1 VKQKGGH
8 TLKEAIGEFMKSYHL
23 DEKLLQKQLILS
35 WENVMGKM
43 VAKHTRSL
51 VIRKKT
57 LYVKLDSAALKNELS
72 FSREKILKALNN
84 AVKTEVITDIVI
96 Q

>member
-23 DEKLLQKQLILS
+23 DDKLLQKQLILS
-35 WENVMGKM
+35 WEKVM
-43 VAKHTRSL
+43 VAKHTQNL
-51 VIRKKT
+51 AIRKKT

-72 FSREKILKALNN
+72 FSREKIMKALNN
-84 AVKTEVITDIVI
+84 AVNAEVITDVVI